1 MSKLTNLLIPL
12 ILISTGV
19 ISCTNYSL
27 VKKKDIPNQ
36 QFSNTINQNGSD
48 RQALPQPEEEKITSQ
63 VASASIP
70 TRMESPSPS
79 LTANKEDKQS
89 VDKVTDKE
97 HVDNLPGMEQGKIK
111 LNQVGLAHLDLGIAY
126 ADKGLIDQAICEF
139 QSAIE
144 ANPHHLE
151 SYVQLGTIYGLKGMA
166 NEAQLEFKKA
176 IDINL
181 NEAVAKIVFS
191 ALPVTANQKGKADI
205 AKAHINLGNAYKEEG
220 KLKRSRIEYE
230 KALELDPKHPV
241 ASKSLSEIYYIMGS
255 TCLENKEYDS
265 AIGAFNKVVEL
276 NPEFPQIKDALE
288 KAHYNLGI
296 NYAENGKLDKA
307 IIEFNKTME
316 INLNYAMLDKNS
328 LSIISNGEEAVSDKK
343 NHRDRN
349 LPDENTDNST
359 NSDVRKERF
368 YKAEKEPLQDQIPHQ
383 IDVAGEMILAEKD
396 NTKKTEEGLNQA
408 ENQHP
413 LLSREDKKKKLVQFN
428 KALSE
433 AGQLQKANGSRH
445 EKVQLMTK
453 ISNKDQGKKQTQEK
467 TTHVKG
473 MNTGE
478 TDDNNLVFLDQERNT
493 SLQTRGEEYAEKSNY
508 KVFTYNITRNYKTH
522 IGANEAIKKYEDA
535 TINNPYDNNAFLNL
549 AHAYYRKAMYLDNA
563 IARREDAPAGNQN
576 FSVKRFYLN
585 NDSGSKKNS
594 ETSLPEQT
602 NTLGKSVVLNNR
614 SGGIY
619 EEMFNEAIV
628 EYKNALQTNPSSSNS
643 LYGLAFSFSIKGSH
657 LEIASRD
664 KKKYKK
670 RHFNNKL

>member
-12 ILISTGV
+12 VLISTGV
-19 ISCTNYSL
+19 ISCTNYSF

-36 QFSNTINQNGSD
+36 QFSNTINQDGND
-48 RQALPQPEEEKITSQ
+48 RQAQLQPEEENITNQ

-79 LTANKEDKQS
+79 LTANTENKH
-89 VDKVTDKE
+89 VDKVTYKE
-97 HVDNLPGMEQGKIK
+97 HVDNPPSVEQSQIK

-126 ADKGLIDQAICEF
+126 AEKGLIDQAICEF

-191 ALPVTANQKGKADI
+191 ALPVTANQKGKADV

-220 KLKRSRIEYE
+220 ELNRSRIEYE
-230 KALELDPKHPV
+230 EALELNPKNPI
-241 ASKSLSEIYYIMGS
+241 ASKSLSEIYYTIGAS
-255 TCLENKEYDS
+255 CLENKEYDG
-265 AIGAFNKVVEL
+265 AVGAFNKVVEL

-296 NYAENGKLDKA
+296 NYAENGKLNKA

-328 LSIISNGEEAVSDKK
+328 LSHISKDKKTVSDK
-343 NHRDRN
+343 NIYHNRN
-349 LPDENTDNST
+349 LTDENTDNST
-359 NSDVRKERF
+359 NSDVRKEGF
-368 YKAEKEPLQDQIPHQ
+368 HKAEEESLQNQSPHQ
-383 IDVAGEMILAEKD
+383 IDIAGEMILAEKD
-396 NTKKTEEGLNQA
+396 NTKKPEEDLNQA

-413 LLSREDKKKKLVQFN
+413 LLLREDNKRKL
-428 KALSE
+428 ALSNKPSFE
-433 AGQLQKANGSRH
+433 TEQSQKANDSKH
-445 EKVQLMTK
+445 EQVQLKTK
-453 ISNKDQGKKQTQEK
+453 TSNRSQGKDQTQEK
-467 TTHVKG
+467 IAHAKTV
-473 MNTGE
+473 NTGE
-478 TDDNNLVFLDQERNT
+478 TDINDPDFLDQERDATLLVN
-493 SLQTRGEEYAEKSNY
+493 GEGDAGNPNY
-508 KVFTYNITRNYKTH
+508 RVFTYNIIRNYKPQ
-522 IGANEAIKKYEDA
+522 IRINEAIKRYEDA

-549 AHAYYRKAMYLDNA
+549 AHAYYSKAMYLDDA
-563 IARREDAPAGNQN
+563 IARRENAPEGNQN
-576 FSVKRFYLN
+576 FSVKRFYLGETGLT
-585 NDSGSKKNS
+585 GS
-594 ETSLPEQT
+594 T
-602 NTLGKSVVLNNR
+602 NTFDNAIAFRNRPGK
-614 SGGIY
+614 IY
-619 EEMFNEAIV
+619 EEMFREAIV
-628 EYKNALQTNPSSSNS
+628 EYKSALRINPNSSNS
-643 LYGLAFSFSIKGSH
+643 LYGLAFSFSVKGSH

-670 RHFNNKL
+670 HHFNNKL